1 MVTSIVSS
9 LGGGSGLDT
18 AKLVEDLAN
27 ASRAPKAE
35 MLGKRLQAA
44 QAKISAVAQ
53 ARSDLESFASSLT
66 NLVAGGSLQS
76 QPVVSDSTIL
86 SATAAPGT
94 RIGTLSGE
102 IVIDRLARAQTL
114 YSGYVAT
121 ASDPIGQGSMTL
133 SVGGHDFAIAVG
145 ASNDSLSGLA
155 SAINS
160 SASGVTAS
168 VVTDS
173 NGARLVLRGE
183 TGVAGAFTL
192 TTADPALQP
201 FAYGSGSGGLT
212 LGQAAQDSSFTVDGV
227 AYQRSS
233 NSISD
238 VVPGVILTLRK
249 AAPGEPVTL
258 TSERPAE
265 ALRQTLQD
273 FVGVFNTLKKDI
285 AAARSATGGDSAL
298 RSLDRQLGS
307 LLTTQLGSDPAIG
320 RLSDAGVKTNR
331 DGTISLDAAKLDAAL
346 RDHPEAVEA
355 LFSPA
360 SDASPVTDPGIGKAL
375 QQIVDK
381 ATGTDGI
388 LETLRSRLDK
398 ESAGIVKD
406 QERMEARETAYRTRL
421 ERQFGTLDSRIS
433 ALKATQ
439 SYLEQQ
445 IKVWT
450 NSED

>member
-66 NLVAGGSLQS
+66 DLVAGGSLQS
-76 QPVVSDSTIL
+76 QPVVSDSSIL
-86 SATAAPGT
+86 SATAAPGS

-114 YSGYVAT
+114 YSSYVAA

-133 SVGGHDFAIAVG
+133 NVGGHDFAIAVG

-168 VVTDS
+168 IVTDS

-183 TGVAGAFTL
+183 TGAAGAFTL

-201 FAYGSGSGGLT
+201 FAYGSGSGLT
-212 LGQAAQDSSFTVDGV
+212 LGQAAQDSSFTIDGI

-233 NSISD
+233 NSVSD

-258 TSERPAE
+258 SSERPAE

-298 RSLDRQLGS
+298 RSLDRQLSS

-331 DGTISLDAAKLDAAL
+331 DGTISLDTAKLEAAL

-360 SDASPVTDPGIGKAL
+360 TDASPLTDPGIGKAL

-388 LETLRSRLDK
+388 LETLQSRLDK

-450 NSED
+450 KSED

>member
-18 AKLVEDLAN
+18 TKLVEDLAN

-66 NLVAGGSLQS
+66 NLVASGSLQS

-114 YSGYVAT
+114 YSDYVAS

-133 SVGGHDFAIAVG
+133 NVGGHDFAIAVG

-168 VVTDS
+168 IVTDS
-173 NGARLVLRGE
+173 NGARLVLRGG

-201 FAYGSGSGGLT
+201 FAYGSGSGLT

-233 NSISD
+233 NSVSD

-258 TSERPAE
+258 SSERPAE

-298 RSLDRQLGS
+298 RSLDRQLSG

-331 DGTISLDAAKLDAAL
+331 DGTISLDTAKLEAAL

-360 SDASPVTDPGIGKAL
+360 TDASPVTDPGIGKAL

-388 LETLRSRLDK
+388 LESLRSRLDK